1 MDCNLRNKL
10 ERILTFVSVLA
21 SVVILL
27 IRYKYKERDGGEPTE
42 RERGQR
48 DRQFVTVCRQTEPDI
63 METTNRGK
71 HPDRFFISTFK
82 RAEKGNSDLYLPGNI
97 PQLQSKKQQVQ
108 REESSD
114 RELALISD
122 TNMWVR
128 EKAETRGLNITIN
141 PSTESESP
149 GSSWT
154 PLLHNLSTESIL

>member
-1 MDCNLRNKL
+1 MQQAEITIDNNMSSIAGV
-10 ERILTFVSVLA
+10 EM
-21 SVVILL
+21 
-27 IRYKYKERDGGEPTE
+27 GG
-42 RERGQR
+42 
-48 DRQFVTVCRQTEPDI
+48 
-63 METTNRGK
+63 
-71 HPDRFFISTFK
+71 
-82 RAEKGNSDLYLPGNI
+82 
-97 PQLQSKKQQVQ
+97 
-108 REESSD
+108 EESSD